1 MKRPVTKER
10 HLDAALK
17 RVPGQREA
25 LLLVDWL
32 AEDDQLLKQEDP
44 PLPGPGQQAA
54 LLLHHGESL
63 LLEQLTL
70 GCDLPLGHQTMD
82 RNNKQRKASR

>member
-44 PLPGPGQQAA
+44 PLPAPGQDVV
-54 LLLHHGESL
+54 LLLADGEGVL
-63 LLEQLTL
+63 LQQ
-70 GCDLPLGHQTMD
+70 LPLGGD
-82 RNNKQRKASR
+82 LALEQRSCGSVSDHSRP

>member
-44 PLPGPGQQAA
+44 PLPAPGQDVV
-54 LLLHHGESL
+54 LLLADGECVL
-63 LLEQLTL
+63 LQQ
-70 GCDLPLGHQTMD
+70 LPLGGD
-82 RNNKQRKASR
+82 LALEQRSCGSVSDHLRP